1 MEEGMLFEDMVKEY
15 IDGVVRDF
23 MSNAPLGVGATCEL
37 RSKVFLKYGTGL
49 RIELVIKPNNKKGG
63 TREGENQDS

>member
-15 IDGVVRDF
+15 VADVTRDF
-23 MSNAPLGVGATCEL
+23 MNNAPLRVGVMCEL
-37 RSKVFLKYGTGL
+37 RSKVFLKHGTGL

-63 TREGENQDS
+63 AHEDKKD